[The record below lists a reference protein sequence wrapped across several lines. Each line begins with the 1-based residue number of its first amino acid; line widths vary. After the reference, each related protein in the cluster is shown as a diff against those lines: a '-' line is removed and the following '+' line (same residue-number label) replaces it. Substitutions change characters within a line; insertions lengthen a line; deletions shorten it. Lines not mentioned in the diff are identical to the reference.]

1 VARARTL
8 VLKTQVEVTGAD
20 KLNNLGKKMQTVGR
34 NLTVGVTLPLVA
46 AGGAL
51 VAMAEEAARADA
63 ELKRTFDSMG
73 AGAFTTVDAL

>member
-34 NLTVGVTLPLVA
+34 NLTVGVTLPWWLP
-46 AGGAL
+46 AGHWWRWL
-51 VAMAEEAARADA
+51 R
-63 ELKRTFDSMG
+63 KRPGRMPN
-73 AGAFTTVDAL
+73 